1 MRVPIVEIEDEDFL
15 SQVAAAE
22 AEALSSKRRKI
33 TTTTAATI
41 PTSADEKAA
50 EAEGVYT
57 AALRGSR
64 SLLFQQKTS
73 TIGSNT
79 RTRAASA
86 ANNSNV
92 FATPEFG
99 GGGGGGGG
107 GSCFKCGKLG
117 HWARDCGESSS
128 NSRGPV
134 NDPSVQE
141 KACPCGLGTCLV
153 LTANTEK
160 NRGRKFYKCPVREE
174 NGGCGFF
181 EWCDK
186 NEGTNNPG
194 FRSQSPAS
202 NPSVP
207 DLSCPCGAGS
217 CLILTAKTG
226 KNIGQAFYRCPASQ
240 GSSCGFFKWC
250 HDQMT
255 TNSSPVSVN
264 TSSMVHKTSEVGNKN
279 YGTRGGSSCYKCGQD
294 GHWAKDCAQPPLQN
308 PAYRANSSPVSVNTS
323 RVHKTTEVGN
333 KNYGTRGGSSCYKC
347 GQDGHWAKD
356 CAQPPIQNPADRA
369 RSYYA

>member
-1 MRVPIVEIEDEDFL
+1 MRNPIVEIEDEDFL

-33 TTTTAATI
+33 STTTT
-41 PTSADEKAA
+41 TSAEEKAA
-50 EAEGVYT
+50 AEGVYT

-64 SLLFQQKTS
+64 SIQFQQQRNS
-73 TIGSNT
+73 SGSNSHLK
-79 RTRAASA
+79 AG
-86 ANNSNV
+86 NNHNV
-92 FATPEFG
+92 FANTDSG
-99 GGGGGGGG
+99 GVGGGGG

-128 NSRGPV
+128 NSFGLG
-134 NDPSVQE
+134 DQSVPE

-153 LTANTEK
+153 LTANTDK

-186 NEGTNNPG
+186 NEGTNNSG
-194 FRSQSPAS
+194 FRSQSHPS
-202 NPSVP
+202 NPSAP

-226 KNIGQAFYRCPASQ
+226 KNIGQAFYRCPANQ

-250 HDQMT
+250 HDQT
-255 TNSSPVSVN
+255 ITNSSPVAFNASII
-264 TSSMVHKTSEVGNKN
+264 HKTTEMSNKS
-279 YGTRGGSSCYKCGQD
+279 YGTKGGSSCFRCGKD
-294 GHWAKDCAQPPLQN
+294 GHWAKDCSQPSVQN
-308 PAYRANSSPVSVNTS
+308 PT
-323 RVHKTTEVGN
+323 
-333 KNYGTRGGSSCYKC
+333 
-347 GQDGHWAKD
+347 
-356 CAQPPIQNPADRA
+356 DRA
-369 RSYYA
+369 RSYA